1 MFVTL
6 PASAAGAAP
15 TESDAPATVLYVTD
29 DPANA
34 ARVRAALR
42 VRTDLRVVEA
52 DTRAMFD
59 TLLAGG
65 GVDVV
70 LCALVH
76 PHFDGQAAIA
86 AAGLH
91 DPRLPVVV
99 LAEPGHE
106 DLIESATRAGAWSYL
121 IKTPRYP
128 ERLHHAIHA
137 VLAQRHALELRSQ
150 AETALAR
157 IRSSFD
163 ATLAHVIVGIA
174 HMRADGHCLLVNER
188 LCEILGRSRE
198 QLVGSCLFDLIPV
211 DANVRSAW
219 PSALGSMAPRSVR
232 FERLSQRR
240 DGAPLRLAV
249 TLSPAGMPDGTLIVV
264 VEDVSV
270 RYVTEAAIRA
280 QARRQRLVAA
290 FARQAL
296 ERVSHL
302 ALARQALH
310 VLAQGTNADCSRL
323 MRIHP
328 DGTRYRWVAH
338 AGWTRPPLGVSQP
351 CGAHERWVLVSPG
364 PLAVADYR
372 AETRFVPARDIA
384 AQGLASGIEIRLM
397 VGGKARAILGA
408 YSRDVGWCNADN
420 MEFIA
425 IIAGILT
432 NAIERARADT
442 RLTWLN
448 RALERKVDRRTAE
461 LRDAYRRIESFSYS
475 IAHDLRAPLHVT
487 SAFAGLLRDSDAAT
501 LSDEGRHSL
510 ERVMGGVSRMAGL
523 IEDVLA
529 FSRQGFGPLDPQAVD
544 MTAIA
549 RAAAAE
555 FAVEH
560 PRAHLRIDPLAPAY
574 GDSGALARVFA
585 NLIGNAFKYSA
596 PVAAPAIHVG
606 CRREGAQTVYFVADN
621 GVGFDPA
628 FAARLFGLFQ
638 RMHSAREFS
647 GSGIGLAIARQIVE
661 RHTGRIWAEAAPGGA
676 PASISPSAA
685 WTRLLTR
692 PPAPRHAHPSR
703 LPVGR
708 AWRSPPRYARS
719 RAGRSSGA
727 CSGRTAGLAR
737 RSARGRC

>member
-6 PASAAGAAP
+6 PAHALGAAGIEP
-15 TESDAPATVLYVTD
+15 DALTIVLYVPD
-29 DPANA
+29 SAVDAV
-34 ARVRAALR
+34 RVRAALAER
-42 VRTDLRVVEA
+42 PGLRLVEA
-52 DTRAMFD
+52 DSRAAFD
-59 TLLAGG
+59 AVLASGNI
-65 GVDVV
+65 DVV
-70 LCALVH
+70 LCGLIH
-76 PHFDGQAAIA
+76 PQLDGLAVLAATRA
-86 AAGLH
+86 R
-91 DPRLPVVV
+91 DPHLPVVM

-137 VLAQRHALELRSQ
+137 VLAQRHALERWRQ
-150 AETALAR
+150 AET
-157 IRSSFD
+157 
-163 ATLAHVIVGIA
+163 
-174 HMRADGHCLLVNER
+174 
-188 LCEILGRSRE
+188 
-198 QLVGSCLFDLIPV
+198 
-211 DANVRSAW
+211 
-219 PSALGSMAPRSVR
+219 
-232 FERLSQRR
+232 
-240 DGAPLRLAV
+240 
-249 TLSPAGMPDGTLIVV
+249 
-264 VEDVSV
+264 
-270 RYVTEAAIRA
+270 A
-280 QARRQRLVAA
+280 QARRQCLVAA

-338 AGWTRPPLGVSQP
+338 AGWTRPPLGASQP
-351 CGAHERWVLVSPG
+351 CGAHERWVLASPG

-372 AETRFVPARDIA
+372 VETRFVPARDIA

-397 VGGKARAILGA
+397 VGGAARAILGA

-487 SAFAGLLRDSDAAT
+487 SAFAGLLHDSDAAT
-501 LSDEGRHSL
+501 LSEEGRHSL
-510 ERVMGGVSRMAGL
+510 ERVMGGVARMAGL
-523 IEDVLA
+523 IDDVLA

-549 RAAAAE
+549 RTAAAE
-555 FAVEH
+555 FAVAH

-596 PVAAPAIHVG
+596 PVAVPAIHVG

-647 GSGIGLAIARQIVE
+647 GSGVGLAIARQIVE
-661 RHTGRIWAEAAPGGA
+661 RHAGRIWAEATPGGGACFHFTLGRVAA
-676 PASISPSAA
+676 PA
-685 WTRLLTR
+685 
-692 PPAPRHAHPSR
+692 
-703 LPVGR
+703 G
-708 AWRSPPRYARS
+708 
-719 RAGRSSGA
+719 
-727 CSGRTAGLAR
+727 
-737 RSARGRC
+737 